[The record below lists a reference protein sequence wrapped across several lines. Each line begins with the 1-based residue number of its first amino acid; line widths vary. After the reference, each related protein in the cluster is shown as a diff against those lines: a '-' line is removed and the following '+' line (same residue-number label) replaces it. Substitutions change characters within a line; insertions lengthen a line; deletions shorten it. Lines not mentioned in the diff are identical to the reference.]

1 MDEELRITHSSAE
14 HVKAEV
20 KDYYIEV
27 DFDGKVLRHNCDD
40 WRKGMGSKRMCK
52 HVDRLFLSLPPGQ
65 SRKILERIWEERD
78 DWSFEE

>member
-1 MDEELRITHSSAE
+1 
-14 HVKAEV
+14 
-20 KDYYIEV
+20 
-27 DFDGKVLRHNCDD
+27 
-40 WRKGMGSKRMCK
+40 MGSKRMCK

>member
-1 MDEELRITHSSAE
+1 
-14 HVKAEV
+14 VKAEV